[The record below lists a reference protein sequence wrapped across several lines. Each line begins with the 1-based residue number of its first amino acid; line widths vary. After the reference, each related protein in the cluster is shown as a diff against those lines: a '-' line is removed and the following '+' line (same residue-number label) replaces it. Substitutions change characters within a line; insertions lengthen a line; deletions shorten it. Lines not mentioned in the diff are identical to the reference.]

1 LAATA
6 EDGRD
11 LARARRREEL
21 LDAADRSVRRHGH
34 DVSMDAIAAEA
45 GITKP
50 VLYRHFGDREGLLA
64 AMASRHARRLV
75 VELRTALAAQEHPRE
90 RIRTTMDTYLGFLER
105 DPELHR
111 FATRVAPLPR
121 DTEGA
126 DATRDAGSDA
136 HGVGGGD
143 GRGGALPV
151 GVAAMDDALGAVCDQ
166 VIDAVRRELTGAGL
180 DPTPAC
186 TWGEGMVGMVQLVGN
201 RWIDEEAGPDRAEL
215 VGRLTD
221 LLWSGFRGI
230 VLRDTGTG

>member
-1 LAATA
+1 VAATG

-21 LDAADRSVRRHGH
+21 LDAADRAVRRHGH
-34 DVSMDAIAAEA
+34 HVSMDAIAAEA

-50 VLYRHFGDREGLLA
+50 VLYRHFNDREGLLA

-75 VELRTALAAQEHPRE
+75 GELRTALAAQEHPRE

-121 DTEGA
+121 DTEAPGA
-126 DATRDAGSDA
+126 ARDLD
-136 HGVGGGD
+136 GGDED
-143 GRGGALPV
+143 GRGGSLAF
-151 GVAAMDDALGAVCDQ
+151 GVAVMDDALGAVCDQ

-230 VLRDTGTG
+230 VLRDTGAS

>member
-1 LAATA
+1 VAATG

-21 LDAADRSVRRHGH
+21 LDAADRAVRCHGH

-121 DTEGA
+121 DGEN
-126 DATRDAGSDA
+126 
-136 HGVGGGD
+136 GD
-143 GRGGALPV
+143 GRGGALAL
-151 GVAAMDDALGAVCDQ
+151 GVAVMDDALGAVCEQ

>member
-1 LAATA
+1 VTATG

-21 LDAADRSVRRHGH
+21 LDAADRAVRRHGH
-34 DVSMDAIAAEA
+34 DVSMDAIATEA

-50 VLYRHFGDREGLLA
+50 VLYRHFTDREGLLA
-64 AMASRHARRLV
+64 AMASRHAQRLV

-121 DTEGA
+121 DPEVTGA
-126 DATRDAGSDA
+126 PPEPASGED
-136 HGVGGGD
+136 H
-143 GRGGALPV
+143 GRGLPV
-151 GVAAMDDALGAVCDQ
+151 VVAAMDDALGAVCDQ

-186 TWGEGMVGMVQLVGN
+186 TWGEGMVGMVQLVGS
-201 RWIDEEAGPDRAEL
+201 RWIDDEDGPDRPEL
-215 VGRLTD
+215 VRRLTD

-230 VLRDTGTG
+230 VLRDPGSV